1 MKTTITIPNEIFEEA
16 EKTARRLG
24 VSRSELYANAVLEFV
39 RHHRSD
45 DVTEK
50 LNEIYEREPSKLNS
64 ILHAFQYASLDK
76 DEW

>member
-1 MKTTITIPNEIFEEA
+1 MKTAISIPNEIFEEA

-24 VSRSELYANAVLEFV
+24 VSRSELYANAVLEFI

-50 LNEIYEREPSKLNS
+50 LNEIYDREPSKLDS
-64 ILHAFQYASLDK
+64 ILHTLQYTSLDRE
-76 DEW
+76 EW